1 MLVYTERL
9 LTLSENNGNLTDF
22 LAVVSPTPN
31 SDTLTSFPP
40 PTSFAKTNRMRV
52 NAAHPAN
59 LLENKQYIHNIA
71 LPLVP
76 PFATIVVKL

>member
-1 MLVYTERL
+1 M
-9 LTLSENNGNLTDF
+9 LTLLVNNGNLTDF
-22 LAVVSPTPN
+22 IAVVSPN

-40 PTSFAKTNRMRV
+40 PTSSVKTIRMRV